1 MDLFEKKLMLSIS
14 ELRNTISTGK
24 FPSNFP
30 HFGGANLIITYD
42 AQRNFHDGD
51 IVIYSEHASAL
62 SWLVVELKKIYNNEI
77 DSLNK
82 YDFYP
87 YIGQLIKNTLKRQ
100 ELLFETMLHV
110 VEEIEKDWGVK

>member
-1 MDLFEKKLMLSIS
+1 MKIN
-14 ELRNTISTGK
+14 ELKNKINSGK

-30 HFGGANLIITYD
+30 HFGGANLIITND

-62 SWLVVELKKIYNNEI
+62 SWLVTELKNIYNDEI

-82 YDFYP
+82 YDFYL
-87 YIGQLIKNTLKRQ
+87 YIGELIQNTLKRQ

-110 VEEIEKDWGVK
+110 VEEIESEWGVK

>member
-1 MDLFEKKLMLSIS
+1 MKIK
-14 ELRNTISTGK
+14 ELKIKINAGK

-30 HFGGANLIITYD
+30 HFGGANLIITND
-42 AQRNFHDGD
+42 TERNFHEGD

-62 SWLVVELKKIYNNEI
+62 SWLVVELKKIYNEEI

-87 YIGQLIKNTLKRQ
+87 YIGQLINNTLKRQ

-110 VEEIEKDWGVK
+110 VEEIESDWGVK